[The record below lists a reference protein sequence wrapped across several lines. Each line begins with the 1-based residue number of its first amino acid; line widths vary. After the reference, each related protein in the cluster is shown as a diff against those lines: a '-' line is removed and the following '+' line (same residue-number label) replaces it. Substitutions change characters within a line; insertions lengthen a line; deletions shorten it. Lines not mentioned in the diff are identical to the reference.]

1 MPPWNLF
8 DEEKKPEGIP
18 LEHTFTATLDNVK
31 YDENGIKALFT
42 PYTPCM
48 FEFKIEKENKEM
60 ENLRVKLS
68 PPWETYVKEL
78 RALFQGDDDVR
89 VLYDRDDC
97 SVSIYVDGNAKGNA
111 LKKLLKDNVQ
121 FNGMNLR
128 INVIP
133 SNNTTNR
140 IEHKEIWRM
149 AFVDNP
155 NFEGVYVSE
164 GPYGSY
170 KYVIWS
176 RLPAQ
181 FFNDNLGDYLGN
193 ATMLY
198 EDIARDV
205 FAETFGVFHCT
216 EGIER

>member
-1 MPPWNLF
+1 MPPRWMT
-8 DEEKKPEGIP
+8 DENEPQSIVFYATLKDVNYEKK
-18 LEHTFTATLDNVK
+18 
-31 YDENGIKALFT
+31 EN
-42 PYTPCM
+42 
-48 FEFKIEKENKEM
+48 EKM
-60 ENLRVKLS
+60 ENLRIKLS

-97 SVSIYVDGNAKGNA
+97 SVSIYVDGAAKGNA

-133 SNNTTNR
+133 SNNTTR
-140 IEHKEIWRM
+140 RESKEIWHT
-149 AFVDNP
+149 AFDDNP

-164 GPYGSY
+164 GPFGSY

-176 RLPAQ
+176 GVPAQ

-193 ATMLY
+193 TTMLY
-198 EDIARDV
+198 EDVARDV
-205 FAETFGVFHCT
+205 FTETFGVFHCT
-216 EGIER
+216 DEFKR